1 MAGTN
6 LYLIRNNNL
15 TWAKYSGVVDV
26 FLSTKETFYA
36 SVTGD
41 EGTDVVTITGASL
54 NDGNLITLTSLAVG
68 EGDGLATGFTY
79 YAIDASGATCKL
91 SLTPGGSAVDFT
103 TDITSATAIVSNDS
117 MRAWSSEFR
126 DIFTAS
132 TPIQTNLEEADAS
145 GNWYGGQEVT
155 SPVAALP
162 TGLKNY
168 DSVVNA
174 PGTQAEA
181 TEWRLTADAFTASV
195 SDEINHFPLRQTL
208 LQKTFWLFDMGASAQ
223 PRYLP
228 AEYQEGD
235 IIATSPPQV
244 P

>member
-15 TWAKYSGVVDV
+15 TWAKYSNVVDV

-54 NDGNLITLTSLAVG
+54 NDGNLITLTSLVDGA
-68 EGDGLATGFTY
+68 GLATGLTY

-91 SLTPGGSAVDFT
+91 ALTPGGSAVDFT

-126 DIFTAS
+126 DIFTNTTSLLAGTGVNGTGGVPAAAI
-132 TPIQTNLEEADAS
+132 TPFDAA
-145 GNWYGGQEVT
+145 
-155 SPVAALP
+155 VAAIP
-162 TGLKNY
+162 SEFTGGALTESYSNAGGL
-168 DSVVNA
+168 SVR
-174 PGTQAEA
+174 GT
-181 TEWRLTADAFTASV
+181 TDLSISI

>member
-15 TWAKYSGVVDV
+15 TWAKYSNVVDV

-54 NDGNLITLTSLAVG
+54 NNGNLITLTSLVDGA
-68 EGDGLATGFTY
+68 GLATGLTY

-132 TPIQTNLEEADAS
+132 TPIYTDLSADTS
-145 GNWYGGQEVT
+145 GNWHGAELVT
-155 SPVAALP
+155 SSVAALP
-162 TGLKNY
+162 TALKYY
-168 DSVVNA
+168 DGTIND
-174 PGTQAEA
+174 PGVSITATPWVLAAE
-181 TEWRLTADAFTASV
+181 AFTASV

>member
-15 TWAKYSGVVDV
+15 TWAKYANVVDV

-54 NDGNLITLTSLAVG
+54 NDGNLITLTSLAGG
-68 EGDGLATGFTY
+68 EGAGLATGLTY
-79 YAIDASGATCKL
+79 YAINASGATCKL
-91 SLTPGGSAVDFT
+91 ALTPGGSAVNFT
-103 TDITSATAIVSNDS
+103 TNITSATAIVSNDS

-126 DIFTAS
+126 DIFTNSSELYAAVGS
-132 TPIQTNLEEADAS
+132 NA
-145 GNWYGGQEVT
+145 GGDLTSSNPVT
-155 SPVAALP
+155 VAAAILP
-162 TGLKNY
+162 VEPLTVDIVSYAGLIGGLSIKKE
-168 DSVVNA
+168 
-174 PGTQAEA
+174 PIPEG
-181 TEWRLTADAFTASV
+181 FTSTI

>member
-15 TWAKYSGVVDV
+15 TWAKYSNVVDV
-26 FLSTKETFYA
+26 FLSTKETPYA
-36 SVTGD
+36 SVAGVASTN
-41 EGTDVVTITGASL
+41 VVTITGATL
-54 NDGNLITLTSLAVG
+54 VDGMVVVFPTLTGGSGIAAG
-68 EGDGLATGFTY
+68 APY
-79 YAIDASGATCKL
+79 YTVNSSGSTCKL
-91 SLTPGGSAVDFT
+91 AQTPGGSVVGLG
-103 TDITSATAIVSNDS
+103 TDITSATAIVSSDS
-117 MRAWSSEFR
+117 MRAWSSEYR

-132 TPIQTNLEEADAS
+132 TPIQTDLAEADAS